1 MDLLTVRSSSWA
13 DLMDC
18 AARWKARNLL
28 GLRLPTAGAAWL
40 GTSLHHGAA
49 VYDQA
54 QLDGA
59 PVSVDDA
66 AGALV
71 EKLHHPDEDVVWD
84 DSTPGQIEPIALRL
98 LTRYCSDVAPARDY
112 AAVELTCEALDV
124 AVPEHGVIVRMTGT
138 TDRVRKTGLGGLAIS
153 DIKSGARAVG
163 TDGRAVTGGHAIQ
176 LGAYELLAEHA
187 LGLPVTGPAE
197 IIGLQTATA
206 ARVGTAEVPQARGAL
221 VGTDEQPGM
230 IEMAARMFRHDIFPG
245 NPKSML
251 CSAKFCP
258 IHSTCVYRG
267 HQ

>member
-1 MDLLTVRSSSWA
+1 MDLLTIRSSSWA

-28 GLRLPTAGAAWL
+28 GLRMPTAGAAWT

-54 QLDGA
+54 ALDGA

-66 AGALV
+66 AGAMV
-71 EKLHHPDEDVVWD
+71 EKLHHPEEEVVWD
-84 DSTPGQIEPIALRL
+84 DSTPGQIEPIAMRL
-98 LTRYCSDVAPARDY
+98 LTSYCTDVAPTRDY
-112 AAVELTCEALDV
+112 AAVELACEALDV
-124 AVPEHGVIVRMTGT
+124 EVPEHGVIVRMTGT
-138 TDRVRKTGLGGLAIS
+138 TDRVRRDGTVGLAIS

-163 TDGRAVTGGHAIQ
+163 TDGRAVTSGHAIQ

-187 LGLPVTGPAE
+187 LGLPVSGPAE

-206 ARVGTAEVPQARGAL
+206 ARVGTAAVPNARAAL
-221 VGTDEQPGM
+221 IGTAEQPGM
-230 IEMAARMFRHDIFPG
+230 IDIAARMLRNDIFPG

-251 CSAKFCP
+251 CSSKYCP
-258 IHSTCVYRG
+258 IHSTCTYRG
-267 HQ
+267 